1 MVLEQLL
8 ALDSSIVLFLV
19 GVRTPALDLFFRA
32 ATLIGSIY
40 FLSLIGLALISKNR
54 KAGINFFMG
63 FAVNLGIMFLLKQA
77 VHRPR
82 PFETLPEIT
91 ALDDENTSSF
101 PSGHTAGAFYGAA
114 FLSEFYKKFSGVF
127 YFLGLLVFIS
137 RIYLGVHYSS
147 DALAGAVIG
156 FFLGKIFAKFDYE
169 KFIRKFFRQKKF

>member
-8 ALDSSIVLFLV
+8 AIDSSILLFFV
-19 GVRTPALDLFFRA
+19 GLRSGPLDLFFRA

-40 FLSLIGLALISKNR
+40 FLGIIGLILLSKNK
-54 KAGINFFMG
+54 KAGINFLIG

-82 PFETLPEIT
+82 PFETLSGVI
-91 ALDDENTSSF
+91 ALDGENTSSF
-101 PSGHTAGAFYGAA
+101 PSGHTANAFYGAA

-127 YFLGLLVFIS
+127 YFLGLVVFIS
-137 RIYLGVHYSS
+137 RIYLGVHYPS

-156 FFLGKIFAKFDYE
+156 FILGKVFAKFDY
-169 KFIRKFFRQKKF
+169 QKLLNKLMP